1 MRQRDEAVKKYNKD
15 RTPSNESEAKRLRK
29 EVIDTLKEEKRE
41 NGRKKL
47 DALEREKDTGKIWG
61 CIKSYL
67 NWNKQSGAP
76 TMLVDKNGKPET
88 SPKRLA
94 ELQNDFYITKV
105 SKIREVLPKGGEPLK
120 VLQGMMKERQRPDIT
135 QNLEFRAVS
144 PEEIDK
150 ILGSLKNS
158 KSSGLDWIDTH
169 ILKMSKNVI
178 LPALTKIVNLSI
190 KTNTFPT
197 SWKNAK
203 IVPLYKGKDA
213 NRTSPKSYRPVA
225 ILPIASKILERV
237 IHNQILEHM
246 EKNQFWHPNHH
257 AYRKSR
263 STETAVL

>member
-1 MRQRDEAVKKYNKD
+1 
-15 RTPSNESEAKRLRK
+15 
-29 EVIDTLKEEKRE
+29 
-41 NGRKKL
+41 
-47 DALEREKDTGKIWG
+47 
-61 CIKSYL
+61 
-67 NWNKQSGAP
+67 
-76 TMLVDKNGKPET
+76 
-88 SPKRLA
+88 
-94 ELQNDFYITKV
+94 
-105 SKIREVLPKGGEPLK
+105 
-120 VLQGMMKERQRPDIT
+120 MMEERQRPDIT
-135 QNLEFRAVS
+135 ENLRFRAVL

-150 ILGSLKNS
+150 ILRSLKNS

-169 ILKMSKNVI
+169 ILKMSRSII

-203 IVPLYKGKDA
+203 IAPLYKGKDA

-246 EKNQFWHPNHH
+246 EENQFWHPNHH

-263 STETAVL
+263 STETAVIQLYDSWVEAVSEGRLA